1 MPQKMIDRYFPGKII
16 PVANLSE
23 AALLTFISKGG
34 EIENTPKDV
43 FYKAKKA
50 FPAYQKVFLQ

>member
-1 MPQKMIDRYFPGKII
+1 MPKKMLDRYFPGEII

-34 EIENTPKDV
+34 KIENTPK
-43 FYKAKKA
+43 
-50 FPAYQKVFLQ
+50 